1 MDDLIVLIAR
11 IFLGAVFLI
20 SGIDKTIFFGEAR
33 AEFRKAKL
41 PYPDFCLG
49 MVIPLHFF
57 AGLGIILGVFTQFSS
72 FLLAGFM
79 LCVTLWIHDFWNR
92 PTRQARLESSRLAL
106 ANYAIFGGL
115 LMLVANGPGT
125 YVVG

>member
-33 AEFRKAKL
+33 EEFRKAKL
-41 PYPDFCLG
+41 PYPDACLFA
-49 MVIPLHFF
+49 VIPLHFF
-57 AGLGIILGVFTQFSS
+57 ASLGIILGVYTQLSA

-79 LCVTLWIHDFWNR
+79 LCVTLWVHDFWNR
-92 PTRQARLESSRLAL
+92 PTRQAKLESSRLAL
-106 ANYAIFGGL
+106 ANYAILGGL
-115 LMLVANGPGT
+115 LMLAASGPGA
-125 YVVG
+125 YVLG